1 MVTYNQQLPLHALA
15 ALHIIRRVAAAP
27 STQNQLLALYTNR
40 QIPGFKTA
48 LRHEFIEALEMDDS
62 VSPDENAADEV
73 DTDDA
78 CGREYEVETSL
89 TVTIE

>member
-1 MVTYNQQLPLHALA
+1 
-15 ALHIIRRVAAAP
+15 
-27 STQNQLLALYTNR
+27 
-40 QIPGFKTA
+40 
-48 LRHEFIEALEMDDS
+48 MDDS